1 MYLLI
6 NMTNLL
12 PQKPKQKKEL
22 TPKQEAFIESLIEN
36 GGNVSQA
43 MKVAGYEPT
52 SRTWLVSSVSSEI
65 VERTQNYLAAHGMK
79 AANNLITALDEDGT
93 TPKGELRLKAAESLL
108 NRIGIGSR
116 ETIDHNVTA
125 IHGVVLLPNKQDEK
139 IIDG

>member
-1 MYLLI
+1 
-6 NMTNLL
+6 MTNLL

-22 TPKQEAFIESLIEN
+22 TPKQEAFIDCLIEN

-43 MKVAGYEPT
+43 MKMAGYEPT
-52 SRTWLVSSVSSEI
+52 SRTWLVNSVSSEI

-108 NRIGIGSR
+108 IRIGIGSR

-125 IHGVVLLPNKQDEK
+125 VHGVVLFPNKQDEK

>member
-1 MYLLI
+1 
-6 NMTNLL
+6 MTNLL

-22 TPKQEAFIESLIEN
+22 TPKQEAFIDALIQN

-43 MKVAGYEPT
+43 MKTAGYEPT
-52 SRTWLVSSVSSEI
+52 SRTSLVNSVSSEI

-116 ETIDHNVTA
+116 ETVDHNVTA
-125 IHGVVLLPNKQDEK
+125 MHGVVLLPNKQDEK
-139 IIDG
+139 IVDG

>member
-1 MYLLI
+1 
-6 NMTNLL
+6 MTNLL

-22 TPKQEAFIESLIEN
+22 TPKQEAFIDALIQN

-43 MKVAGYEPT
+43 MRTAGYEQT
-52 SRTWLVSSVSSEI
+52 SRAWLVKSVSEEI

-79 AANNLITALDEDGT
+79 AASNLITALDEDGT

-116 ETIDHNVTA
+116 ETVDHNVTA
-125 IHGVVLLPNKQDEK
+125 MHGVVILPNKQDEK
-139 IIDG
+139 IINE

>member
-1 MYLLI
+1 
-6 NMTNLL
+6 MTNLL

-22 TPKQEAFIESLIEN
+22 TPKQEAFIDALIQN

-43 MKVAGYEPT
+43 MKTAGYAPT

-116 ETIDHNVTA
+116 ETVDHNVTA
-125 IHGVVLLPNKQDEK
+125 MHGVVLLPNKQDEK
-139 IIDG
+139 IVDG

>member
-1 MYLLI
+1 
-6 NMTNLL
+6 MTNLL

-22 TPKQEAFIESLIEN
+22 TPKQEAFIDALIQN

-43 MKVAGYEPT
+43 MKTAGYEPT
-52 SRTWLVSSVSSEI
+52 SRTWLVNSVSSEI

-116 ETIDHNVTA
+116 ETVDHNVTA

-139 IIDG
+139 IINE

>member
-1 MYLLI
+1 
-6 NMTNLL
+6 MTNLL

-22 TPKQEAFIESLIEN
+22 TPKQEAFIDALIQN

-43 MKVAGYEPT
+43 MKTAGYEPT
-52 SRTWLVSSVSSEI
+52 SRTLLVNSVSSEI

-116 ETIDHNVTA
+116 ETVDHNVTA
-125 IHGVVLLPNKQDEK
+125 MHGVVLLPNKQDEK
-139 IIDG
+139 IVDG